1 MSVRRAAR
9 APAAHLAF
17 GAGLR
22 RGALS
27 PSPLA
32 LGIALLTALLTGLA
46 AITFID
52 ERALKGDWMA
62 TFDGD
67 DFAFLAGAAERG
79 TADAKDT
86 KDAKDEGP
94 ELLIIGSS
102 ALREAILSP
111 QQLGQ
116 ITGIGRVQT
125 LTAGGLTH
133 LEALQLVDHLAPNP
147 GRLVLLELSE
157 RGLSMDTAES
167 QGLIDAPRLPL
178 DGPTFDAAVAAAG
191 LRPRAPRFEALAL
204 RHARF
209 FLARP
214 QAIRN
219 LLNGPPQALFH
230 QADHLKTASAAD
242 WDRWERRLV
251 GWFRALPT
259 EADRNTLLYVK
270 LIEGLRARGG
280 RLALVEAPRN
290 PALLER
296 ALRAEGAEAGF
307 REGQRRAQ
315 ALADAVRAPR
325 WRPAKGIPAQDYVDY
340 AHIITA
346 SGRTRFTEALAS
358 QIRGL
363 R

>member
-1 MSVRRAAR
+1 MSVRRAALT
-9 APAAHLAF
+9 PGPLLAF

-22 RGALS
+22 RGALL

-32 LGIALLTALLTGLA
+32 LGTALLTALATVLA
-46 AITFID
+46 AVTFID

-67 DFAFLAGAAERG
+67 DFAFLAGAAERA
-79 TADAKDT
+79 TDD
-86 KDAKDEGP
+86 DDGP
-94 ELLIIGSS
+94 ELLILGSS
-102 ALREAILSP
+102 ALREAIEGP
-111 QQLGQ
+111 AQLGQ
-116 ITGIGRVQT
+116 ITGFRRVAT

-133 LEALQLVDHLAPNP
+133 LEALQLIDHLAPNP

-214 QAIRN
+214 QALRN

-230 QADHLKTASAAD
+230 QADQLKTASAAD
-242 WDRWERRLV
+242 WDRWERRLA
-251 GWFRALPT
+251 GWYRALPA

-280 RLALVEAPRN
+280 RVALVEAPRN
-290 PALLER
+290 PALVER

-307 REGQRRAQ
+307 RDGQGRAQ

-325 WRPAKGIPAQDYVDY
+325 WRPAAGILAQDYVDY
-340 AHIITA
+340 AHITTA
-346 SGRTRFTEALAS
+346 SGRARFTEALARE
-358 QIRGL
+358 IRGL

>member
-9 APAAHLAF
+9 APAPHLAF

-22 RGALS
+22 RGALR

-32 LGIALLTALLTGLA
+32 LGIALLTALLTVLA
-46 AITFID
+46 AVTYID

-67 DFAFLAGAAERG
+67 DFAFLAGAAERA
-79 TADAKDT
+79 TD
-86 KDAKDEGP
+86 DAKDEGP
-94 ELLIIGSS
+94 ELLILGSS
-102 ALREAILSP
+102 ALREAIEGP
-111 QQLGQ
+111 AQLGQ
-116 ITGIGRVQT
+116 VTGFLRVQS

-133 LEALQLVDHLAPNP
+133 LEALQLIDHLAPNP

-157 RGLSMDTAES
+157 RSLSMDSAES

-214 QAIRN
+214 QAVRN

-251 GWFRALPT
+251 GWYRALPA

-280 RLALVEAPRN
+280 RVALVEAPRN

-315 ALADAVRAPR
+315 ALADAVGAPR

-346 SGRTRFTEALAS
+346 SGRGRFTEALAS
-358 QIRGL
+358 QIQGL